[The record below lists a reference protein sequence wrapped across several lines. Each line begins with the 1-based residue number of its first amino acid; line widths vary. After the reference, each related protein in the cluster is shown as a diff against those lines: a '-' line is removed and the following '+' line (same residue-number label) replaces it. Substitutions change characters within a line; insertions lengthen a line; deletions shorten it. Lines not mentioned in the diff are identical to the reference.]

1 MTIQMTDLQASRSN
15 QDSGQTPTPLEVCVE
30 ALQRGRDGALE
41 ELIQKTEK
49 ACFHLAFSILK
60 DRDLSKDALQ
70 DAYFIV
76 FRRIGQL
83 REPAAFKG
91 WLFRIVTTCCHD
103 ILRKRGKEV
112 ETDMGDR
119 DDLLTP
125 HSAPSDP
132 SRQIPN
138 RELLRSTFD
147 NLPDQDRQAL
157 ALREIASLSYEEM
170 ARVLSIPIGTVR
182 SRLAKAR
189 QRFIKSYRKE
199 QNQ

>member
-1 MTIQMTDLQASRSN
+1 MTVQMTDLQANRSN
-15 QDSGQTPTPLEVCVE
+15 AASTPSSNSLEDCVV

-41 ELIQKTEK
+41 QLIRKTEK

-70 DAYFIV
+70 DAYFVV
-76 FRRIGQL
+76 FRRIDQL

-91 WLFRIVTTCCHD
+91 WLFRIVTTSCHD
-103 ILRKRGKEV
+103 ILRKRGKEI
-112 ETDMGDR
+112 EIDMSER
-119 DDLLTP
+119 EDLLTP
-125 HSAPSDP
+125 DSPSDP
-132 SRQIPN
+132 SKQIPN

-189 QRFIKSYRKE
+189 KRFIKSYRKE

>member
-1 MTIQMTDLQASRSN
+1 
-15 QDSGQTPTPLEVCVE
+15 
-30 ALQRGRDGALE
+30 
-41 ELIQKTEK
+41 
-49 ACFHLAFSILK
+49 
-60 DRDLSKDALQ
+60 
-70 DAYFIV
+70 
-76 FRRIGQL
+76 
-83 REPAAFKG
+83 
-91 WLFRIVTTCCHD
+91 
-103 ILRKRGKEV
+103 
-112 ETDMGDR
+112 
-119 DDLLTP
+119 P